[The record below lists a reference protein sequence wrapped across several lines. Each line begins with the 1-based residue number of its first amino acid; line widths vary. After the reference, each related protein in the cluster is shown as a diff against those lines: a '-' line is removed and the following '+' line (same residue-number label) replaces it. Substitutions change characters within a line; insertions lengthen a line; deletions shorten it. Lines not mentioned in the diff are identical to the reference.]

1 MRRQPLPAGLPAV
14 DVTVVV
20 PVYDEA
26 ATLEAVVDRCLNATA
41 ALDLSSRVLLLDDGS
56 VDWSDELETRLGGRD
71 RVDLYR
77 FHPNAGKG
85 AVLNRAFPAL
95 RSTYTVVI
103 DADGE
108 YAPEEIDRLLL
119 PLHAGTAD
127 WVMGSRYGFARSRPR
142 QYLATFWVNRAINRW
157 FRLLSGL
164 RFQDLLTG
172 LYAFRTSCVEQIDLE
187 ERRFSYTAEL
197 MWRVLRRGD
206 VRWCE
211 VPVSYRFRSY
221 GEGKKIRWW
230 ETLTILRAIWRYRG
244 RSERPNA

>member
-1 MRRQPLPAGLPAV
+1 VRHEALPAGLPDV

-20 PVYDEA
+20 PIYDEA
-26 ATLEAVVDRCLNATA
+26 PTLENVVDRCLRATK
-41 ALDLSSRVLLLDDGS
+41 ALELSSRVLLLDDGS
-56 VDWSDELETRLGGRD
+56 ADWPDDLEARLCGRD
-71 RVDLYR
+71 RVDLCR

-95 RSTYTVVI
+95 RSKYTVVI

-127 WVMGSRYGFARSRPR
+127 WVMGSRYGFARTRPR
-142 QYLATFWVNRAINRW
+142 QYLATYWVNRAIGRW
-157 FRLLSGL
+157 FRILSGL

-172 LYAFRTSCVEQIDLE
+172 LYAFRTSCVDQIELE

-211 VPVSYRFRSY
+211 VPVSYRFRGY

-244 RSERPNA
+244 RPEGAAS